1 MFSRLGHSLDRLAME
16 TVRWAFS
23 YSAWVPC
30 REDWLL
36 AMRLVQPEEKER
48 IEQFVFCRDAK
59 AAMAGRLLIRKVIA
73 EKLNIPWN
81 KIQLHRTSKG
91 KPFLANDLS
100 HSQSSFSFNV
110 SHHGNYS
117 VLAAESDCQVG
128 IDIMKTSLPG
138 SGSVPDFFRI
148 MKRQFTEEEWRMIL
162 SMNNEWLQL
171 DMFHRHWALK
181 ESFIKAIGVGIGFDL
196 QRIEFNVSSVQLEV
210 GKTYVDTVLLLD
222 GEVEKDWTFEETRL
236 DESHHVAV
244 ALGKARPLGEKHDGV
259 LPTCVTPTPFTV
271 LSFDD
276 LVASGV
282 PLAPK
287 DAACWDTFC
296 SKQES
301 PARQSS
307 NPR

>member
-171 DMFHRHWALK
+171 DMFHRHW
-181 ESFIKAIGVGIGFDL
+181 
-196 QRIEFNVSSVQLEV
+196 LEV